1 VGAVHFSVDTK
12 LIGELKR
19 HLPLS
24 VLVETG
30 TFEGDTVAS
39 ARPYFDRVYTV
50 ESSEK
55 YYHGACLRFE
65 GDGAVQVVLGHSPQ
79 FLTTL
84 MPHLKDCSALFWL
97 DAHWCAAEG
106 TAGQVSECP
115 LLDELHAIGQLNE
128 TSVILVDD
136 ARLFLC
142 PPPSPH
148 EISGWPAF
156 DDILEAL
163 KALSSRHRVMVLN
176 DVMMFYP
183 EELKQPLNQF
193 AHVHN
198 IDLLSAMVSA
208 MEKSRQYDSLREEYD
223 SLREEYDKVVRE
235 FKSFEAEVKREI
247 GSLVQI
253 CADRLKLIEHQNT
266 ELGDRLKLIDRQ
278 NAELEEMRK
287 RLKSTAYRVAYCL
300 TNPITVLRALAR
312 RSVSAK
318 GAQSE

>member
-1 VGAVHFSVDTK
+1 MGAVHFSVDTK
-12 LIGELKR
+12 VIEELKR

-30 TFEGDTVAS
+30 TFEGDTVAL

-55 YYHGACLRFE
+55 YYQEARRRFE

-79 FLTTL
+79 FLETL
-84 MPHLKDCSALFWL
+84 MPQLKGCSILFWL

-115 LLDELHAIGQLNE
+115 LLDEIHAIRHLNE

-136 ARLFLC
+136 ARLFFC

-148 EISGWPAF
+148 EISGWLAF
-156 DDILEAL
+156 DDILKAL

-198 IDLLSAMVSA
+198 IDLLSAI
-208 MEKSRQYDSLREEYD
+208 EKSRQHDSLR
-223 SLREEYDKVVRE
+223 LEYDKVVKE
-235 FKSFEAEVKREI
+235 FRSFEAELKREI
-247 GSLVQI
+247 AGLVQI
-253 CADRLKLIEHQNT
+253 CTDRLKLIEHQDA
-266 ELGDRLKLIDRQ
+266 ELEDRLKLIEHQD
-278 NAELEEMRK
+278 AEMRK
-287 RLKSTAYRVAYCL
+287 MLRSTPYRIAYCL
-300 TNPITVLRALAR
+300 TNPITAARALFR